1 MRGNQLTN
9 VRVTVL
15 EKKALKENIHC
26 NLIDKDKEIKD
37 PFWMIL

>member
-9 VRVTVL
+9 VRVAVL

-26 NLIDKDKEIKD
+26 NLIDKEIKD